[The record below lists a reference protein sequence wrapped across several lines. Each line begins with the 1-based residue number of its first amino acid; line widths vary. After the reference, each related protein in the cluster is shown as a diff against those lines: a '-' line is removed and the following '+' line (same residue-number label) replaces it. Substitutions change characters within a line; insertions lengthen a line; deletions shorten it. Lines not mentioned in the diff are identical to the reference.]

1 METFYIKENVTD
13 APTQLEMMNKLERI
27 ENLLTREITGST
39 VARKIIVT
47 LDEAAKCKGFSKS
60 FGTIHLIIKISK
72 LDNPE
77 S

>member
-13 APTQLEMMNKLERI
+13 APTRLEMMNKLERI

-47 LDEAAKCKGFSKS
+47 WDETAKCKGFSKS
-60 FGTIHLIIKISK
+60 FGTIHLA
-72 LDNPE
+72 
-77 S
+77 